1 MLISSYKDYKKG
13 VLRNPEIK
21 VEYDIIQTMVN
32 VAVKNMDIIFSIEIV
47 KSRGKE
53 IAGNNDWRTKT

>member
-32 VAVKNMDIIFSIEIV
+32 VAVRKIWILFFSIEIV

-53 IAGNNDWRTKT
+53 IAGNND

>member
-32 VAVKNMDIIFSIEIV
+32 VAVRKIWTLFFSIEIV

-53 IAGNNDWRTKT
+53 IAGNND

>member
-53 IAGNNDWRTKT
+53 IAGNND

>member
-1 MLISSYKDYKKG
+1 MISSYKDYKKG

-53 IAGNNDWRTKT
+53 IAGNND

>member
-1 MLISSYKDYKKG
+1 MLISSYIDYKKG

-53 IAGNNDWRTKT
+53 IGGNND

>member
-32 VAVKNMDIIFSIEIV
+32 IAVKNMDIIFSIEIV

-53 IAGNNDWRTKT
+53 IAGNND